1 MVVEIKEFCFEKVV
15 KIQDL
20 IVDIELPQEQ
30 LDKLKQPIID
40 NLEMSE
46 APFLDFINGELENHE
61 CKIIIKE

>member
-46 APFLDFINGELENHE
+46 TPFLDFISGELENHE
-61 CKIIIKE
+61 RKIIIKE